1 MTLEAIYNP
10 HAIAT
15 RLNNEEVIYRAVNEN
30 RIYEALEYGAT
41 DIFSAGEH
49 DTADE
54 DAAQAIYDSIFANGL
69 RAYEQD
75 ELLYDFG
82 LDALFGKYDDTEA
95 SVVYITGNYIF
106 VFASDCQRKDD
117 RD

>member
-10 HAIAT
+10 HAIAD
-15 RLNNEEVIYRAVNEN
+15 RLNNEEVIYRTVNEN
-30 RIYEALEYGAT
+30 RIYEAQEYGAT
-41 DIFSAGEH
+41 DIYSVGEH

-54 DAAQAIYDSIFANGL
+54 DVTQSIYDSIFANGL

-75 ELLYDFG
+75 ETLYDFG
-82 LDALFGKYDDTEA
+82 QNALFGKYDDTIA
-95 SVVYITGNYIF
+95 SVIYITGNYIF
-106 VFASDCQRKDD
+106 AFADDCQRKDD